1 GLVIWHPDAAE
12 GGAFSAGA
20 DLQSMLPLFMSGGV
34 KAIEPVVHQL
44 QQAHQR
50 LKYASVPV
58 IAAVAGLALG
68 GGCEL
73 LLHTAKR
80 VVSIESYIGL

>member
-1 GLVIWHPDAAE
+1 
-12 GGAFSAGA
+12 
-20 DLQSMLPLFMSGGV
+20 MLPLFMSGGV

-58 IAAVAGLALG
+58 MAAVAGLALG
-68 GGCEL
+68 GGCEW

-80 VVSIESYIGL
+80 VAPSSPTSAWWKWAWA